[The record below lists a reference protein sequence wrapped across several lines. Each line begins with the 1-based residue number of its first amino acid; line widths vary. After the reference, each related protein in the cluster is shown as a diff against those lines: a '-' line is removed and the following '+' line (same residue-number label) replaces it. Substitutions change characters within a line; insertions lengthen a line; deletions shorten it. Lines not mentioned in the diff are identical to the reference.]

1 MSLPSWPSARASGW
15 FCSPPAGE
23 TRTRRCTRSGAACA
37 TSSATGQP
45 IEFPSRMALSMP
57 RASRTPSSASARAGM
72 SRTWSRRS
80 LRPYPGR
87 SGKVRDHVDPPSGQ
101 HARGGHQV
109 LAGDREAVDVDDRY
123 AGPTRAASA
132 MDRRSAEVQALR
144 HPTNVPRH
152 GRIVSRARTGRP
164 DPACNI
170 AVGAVPASSPVDA
183 PSGPR
188 VLHLKRPPS
197 TSRGRRSHRCGPTGL
212 DRRVTDPDHG
222 VAGPQDGARG

>member
-1 MSLPSWPSARASGW
+1 VHP
-15 FCSPPAGE
+15 F
-23 TRTRRCTRSGAACA
+23 RRRVRHLERDGAAHRVPEQNGLVDA
-37 TSSATGQP
+37 ESVEDPQQRLGQG
-45 IEFPSRMALSMP
+45 RNVQDVVAALTAP
-57 RASRTPSSASARAGM
+57 V
-72 SRTWSRRS
+72 
-80 LRPYPGR
+80 